1 MRKLYAL
8 FSIVVIV
15 VFFTGF
21 SNAQNNVAVGV
32 QAGVALPL
40 DDFGD
45 IYDAGFGGQG
55 TFAIRVS
62 PNVDVTGS
70 VGYLTWSG
78 KDLDYTFS
86 TIPILAGIRYYFREE
101 KFNPYITGELGIHFT
116 TVDVPTLIV
125 RGLTISGIS
134 ASDSFF
140 GFGLGAGFLYQLSP
154 KLNLDVNSKFSSISS
169 SGGSSN
175 YISIMAGLLVSL

>member
-45 IYDAGFGGQG
+45 I
-55 TFAIRVS
+55 
-62 PNVDVTGS
+62 
-70 VGYLTWSG
+70 
-78 KDLDYTFS
+78 
-86 TIPILAGIRYYFREE
+86 
-101 KFNPYITGELGIHFT
+101 
-116 TVDVPTLIV
+116 
-125 RGLTISGIS
+125 
-134 ASDSFF
+134 
-140 GFGLGAGFLYQLSP
+140 
-154 KLNLDVNSKFSSISS
+154 
-169 SGGSSN
+169 
-175 YISIMAGLLVSL
+175 